1 MCTSTSCTPSYYE
14 YNPAMSTETEG
25 ISDETIRG
33 LLNDTDSELSN
44 LSHLDAPNES
54 LYMIG
59 GVCVAM
65 FMVGV
70 IIVLLAVTIR

>member
-1 MCTSTSCTPSYYE
+1 M
-14 YNPAMSTETEG
+14 A
-25 ISDETIRG
+25 DDFFF
-33 LLNDTDSELSN
+33 LA
-44 LSHLDAPNES
+44 DAPNDS